1 MKRYKEIKKSIRI
14 IKVIDTKH
22 SVDRYA
28 QRYSHLFTKEQIDG
42 LIRKTGKQIIRK
54 YDDRSGVYGWHSQS
68 TNTGGIIDW
77 RPDTYSNSDT
87 NQAIVVSLFPPKRM
101 HTYKDVD
108 AKIIIENH
116 MSYWAVETLGMSNVL
131 KEGLGQPRAIEY
143 LEEELPFYVTF
154 YEGKLY
160 EVKLDGYLIID

>member
-1 MKRYKEIKKSIRI
+1 
-14 IKVIDTKH
+14 
-22 SVDRYA
+22 
-28 QRYSHLFTKEQIDG
+28 
-42 LIRKTGKQIIRK
+42 
-54 YDDRSGVYGWHSQS
+54 
-68 TNTGGIIDW
+68 
-77 RPDTYSNSDT
+77 
-87 NQAIVVSLFPPKRM
+87 M

-160 EVKLDGYLIID
+160 DTKLDGYLIID